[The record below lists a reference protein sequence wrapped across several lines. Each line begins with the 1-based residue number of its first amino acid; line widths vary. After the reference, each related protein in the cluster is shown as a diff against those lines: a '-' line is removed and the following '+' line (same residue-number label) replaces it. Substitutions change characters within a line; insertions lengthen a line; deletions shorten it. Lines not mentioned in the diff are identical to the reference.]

1 MKKFLLLLVALFA
14 TTAMVKA
21 EDAIA
26 YPENPYGWQNKGD
39 MFTAFMQ
46 DSEAAEGYQTLDYYL
61 QVLADKGDPLKGEN
75 ICKYLTNP
83 EKAFA
88 NAEKWGW
95 LKAYIMEVQ
104 NAQVT
109 DQIKELTDAGSGAY
123 WRYAIGAF
131 FVSWQLP
138 SWPYSADFSEA
149 GKEENYLPKFVAS
162 YETPFSLVGKFNEWA
177 IETAP
182 DMTWQ
187 LDGSYKI
194 KLGDFFGDFKIVQ
207 GHSWDGIQYC
217 SNGAQVNLGEE
228 YELVLAKD
236 GGNLSLS
243 GSGYCED
250 CVITVRKDGESVVM
264 TVTGTPVDEPYIIV
278 GDYNGWKLETAAQFR
293 VQQDGT
299 FKSDALEE
307 LKGSF
312 KVVKGRLN
320 WNSQFGSNGSTFDM
334 GNAYTL
340 VAGSANDNLPNIS
353 LSNTNVLYKDVV
365 FVLDMSG
372 EAPTLTGTAGSTVE
386 LVATYQL
393 MGESTSWSFA
403 DAPTFTKVSEGVYE
417 LQRDKFYGIFKIT
430 KNGVWDGSICTNG
443 NAVVVGETYLPN
455 NNNGSDMWID
465 GIDADNPLTNVKFTL
480 NVTKADAPTL
490 LVTGTT
496 GAEKVAKDAVKV
508 AVNGGVISVAGAENV
523 AIYNAAGALVSTSA
537 QANVPAGLY
546 IVKAGKNVQKVI
558 VK

>member
-14 TTAMVKA
+14 TTALVKA
-21 EDAIA
+21 ESIA
-26 YPENPYGWQNKGD
+26 YPENPYGWQSKEDMFQAFMTDAGKSTNGLTIADFQAMAGTDDSADGLHNKGVCR
-39 MFTAFMQ
+39 
-46 DSEAAEGYQTLDYYL
+46 YLDN
-61 QVLADKGDPLKGEN
+61 ASA
-75 ICKYLTNP
+75 
-83 EKAFA
+83 AFA
-88 NAEKWGW
+88 MTEKWGW
-95 LKAYIMEVQ
+95 LKDYINEVRA
-104 NAQVT
+104 AQGMGA
-109 DQIKELTDAGSGAY
+109 IPGDAGAASKYEA
-123 WRYAIGAF
+123 AAF
-131 FVSWQLP
+131 FISGQSTSYP
-138 SWPYSADFSEA
+138 AGADYSEA

-162 YETPFSLVGKFNEWA
+162 YETPFTLVGELNGWA

-194 KLGDFFGDFKIVQ
+194 ELGYFHGEFKIVQ
-207 GHSWDGIQYC
+207 GHAWGEAIEYC
-217 SNGAQVNLGEE
+217 SNGAQVNVGEE
-228 YELVLAKD
+228 YVLAN
-236 GGNLSLS
+236 GGDNLSLS

-299 FKSDALEE
+299 LKTDAIEEFKGA
-307 LKGSF
+307 F
-312 KVVKGRLN
+312 KIVKGRWN
-320 WNSQFGSNGSTFDM
+320 WNTQFGTNGSAFAMGEPYALVQNANNVTFASTDEVY
-334 GNAYTL
+334 ND
-340 VAGSANDNLPNIS
+340 VA
-353 LSNTNVLYKDVV
+353 

-372 EAPTLTGTAGSTVE
+372 DAPILTGTAGSTVE
-386 LVATYQL
+386 VEATYQL
-393 MGESTSWSFA
+393 MGDCTSWEFA
-403 DAPTFTKVSEGVYE
+403 DAPTFTKVGEGIYE
-417 LQRDKFYGIFKIT
+417 YQADSFYGRFKIA
-430 KNGVWDGSICTNG
+430 KNGVWLGSLGTNG
-443 NAVVVGETYLPN
+443 NAVVVGETYYPSN
-455 NNNGSDMWID
+455 NDGPDMLID
-465 GIDADNPLTNVKFTL
+465 GISEAEPLLNVKFTL

>member
-14 TTAMVKA
+14 TTALVKA
-21 EDAIA
+21 ESIA
-26 YPENPYGWQNKGD
+26 YPENPYGWQSKEDMFQAFMTDAGKSTNGLTIADFQAMAGTDDSADGLHNKGVCR
-39 MFTAFMQ
+39 
-46 DSEAAEGYQTLDYYL
+46 YLDN
-61 QVLADKGDPLKGEN
+61 ASA
-75 ICKYLTNP
+75 
-83 EKAFA
+83 AFA
-88 NAEKWGW
+88 MTEKWGW
-95 LKAYIMEVQ
+95 LKDYINEVRA
-104 NAQVT
+104 AQGMGA
-109 DQIKELTDAGSGAY
+109 IPGDAGAASKYEA
-123 WRYAIGAF
+123 AAF
-131 FVSWQLP
+131 FISGQSTSYP
-138 SWPYSADFSEA
+138 AGADYSEA

-162 YETPFSLVGKFNEWA
+162 YETPFTFVGTLNGWA

-194 KLGDFFGDFKIVQ
+194 ELGDFFGDFKIVQ
-207 GHSWDGIQYC
+207 GHAWDGAIEYC

-228 YELVLAKD
+228 YVLAN
-236 GGNLSLS
+236 GGDNLSLS

-278 GDYNGWKLETAAQFR
+278 GDYNGWKLETAVPFR
-293 VQQDGT
+293 VQQDGSLKT
-299 FKSDALEE
+299 DPIEEFKGE
-307 LKGSF
+307 F
-312 KVVKGRLN
+312 KVVKGRWN
-320 WNSQFGSNGSTFDM
+320 WNTQFSANGSTFAM
-334 GNAYTL
+334 GEPYTL
-340 VAGSANDNLPNIS
+340 AAGDNGNVKFASTDEVYNDV
-353 LSNTNVLYKDVV
+353 T

-372 EAPTLTGTAGSTVE
+372 EAPVLTGTAGSTVE
-386 LVATYQL
+386 VEATYQL
-393 MGESTSWSFA
+393 MGDFTNWDFK
-403 DAPTFTKVSEGVYE
+403 DAPTFTKVGEGVYE
-417 LQRDKFYGIFKIT
+417 LQRDSFYGRFKIA
-430 KNGVWDGSICTNG
+430 KNGAWAGSLCSNG
-443 NAVVVGETYLPN
+443 NAVVVGETYFPKNDNNPN
-455 NNNGSDMWID
+455 DMWID

>member
-14 TTAMVKA
+14 TTALVKA
-21 EDAIA
+21 ESIA
-26 YPENPYGWQNKGD
+26 YPENPYGWQNKED
-39 MFTAFMQ
+39 MFQAFMTDAGKSTGGLTIADFQ
-46 DSEAAEGYQTLDYYL
+46 AMAGTAES
-61 QVLADKGDPLKGEN
+61 ADGLHNNGL
-75 ICKYLTNP
+75 CKYLDNASA
-83 EKAFA
+83 AFA
-88 NAEKWGW
+88 MTEKWGW
-95 LKAYIMEVQ
+95 LKDYINEVRA
-104 NAQVT
+104 AQ
-109 DQIKELTDAGSGAY
+109 GFGAIPGDDGAASKY
-123 WRYAIGAF
+123 QAGAF
-131 FVSWQLP
+131 FISGQ
-138 SWPYSADFSEA
+138 STAWPKGADFSEA

-182 DMTWQ
+182 DMPWQ

-207 GHSWDGIQYC
+207 GHAWNGAIEYC

-228 YELVLAKD
+228 YFLANV

>member
-14 TTAMVKA
+14 TTALVKA
-21 EDAIA
+21 ESIA
-26 YPENPYGWQNKGD
+26 YPENPYGWQSKEDMFQAFMTDAGKSTNGLTIADFQAMAGTDDSADGLHNKGVCR
-39 MFTAFMQ
+39 
-46 DSEAAEGYQTLDYYL
+46 YLDN
-61 QVLADKGDPLKGEN
+61 ASA
-75 ICKYLTNP
+75 
-83 EKAFA
+83 AFA
-88 NAEKWGW
+88 MTEKWGW
-95 LKAYIMEVQ
+95 LKDYINEVRA
-104 NAQVT
+104 AQGMGAIPGG
-109 DQIKELTDAGSGAY
+109 DDAPSKYEA
-123 WRYAIGAF
+123 AAF
-131 FVSWQLP
+131 FISGQSTSYP
-138 SWPYSADFSEA
+138 AGADYSEA

-162 YETPFSLVGKFNEWA
+162 YETPFTLVGELNGWA

-194 KLGDFFGDFKIVQ
+194 ELGYFHGEFKIVQ
-207 GHSWDGIQYC
+207 GHAWGEAIEYC

-228 YELVLAKD
+228 YELVQANG

-250 CVITVRKDGESVVM
+250 CVITVRKDGENVVM
-264 TVTGTPVDEPYIIV
+264 TVTGTQDDPYIIV
-278 GDYNGWKLETAAQFR
+278 GDYNGWKLETAASFR
-293 VQQDGT
+293 EQQDGT
-299 FKSDALEE
+299 LKTDAIEEFKGA
-307 LKGSF
+307 F
-312 KVVKGRLN
+312 KIVKGRQN
-320 WNSQFGSNGSTFDM
+320 WNTQFGTNGSTFAM
-334 GNAYTL
+334 GEPYALVQNANNVTFASTDEVYND
-340 VAGSANDNLPNIS
+340 VA
-353 LSNTNVLYKDVV
+353 

-372 EAPTLTGTAGSTVE
+372 DAPILTGTAGSTVE
-386 LVATYQL
+386 VEATYQL
-393 MGESTSWSFA
+393 MGDCTSWEFA
-403 DAPTFTKVSEGVYE
+403 DAPTFTKVGEGIYE
-417 LQRDKFYGIFKIT
+417 YQADSFYGRFKIA
-430 KNGVWDGSICTNG
+430 KNGVWLGSLGTNG
-443 NAVVVGETYLPN
+443 NAVVVGETYYPSN
-455 NNNGSDMWID
+455 NDGPDMLID
-465 GIDADNPLTNVKFTL
+465 GISEAEPLLNVKFTL

>member
-14 TTAMVKA
+14 TTALVKA
-21 EDAIA
+21 ESIA
-26 YPENPYGWQNKGD
+26 YPENPYGWQNKED
-39 MFTAFMQ
+39 MFQAFMTDAGKSTGGLTIADFQ
-46 DSEAAEGYQTLDYYL
+46 AMAGTAES
-61 QVLADKGDPLKGEN
+61 ADGLHNNGL
-75 ICKYLTNP
+75 CKYLDNASA
-83 EKAFA
+83 AFA
-88 NAEKWGW
+88 MTEKWGW
-95 LKAYIMEVQ
+95 LKDYINEVRA
-104 NAQVT
+104 AQGFAAIPG
-109 DQIKELTDAGSGAY
+109 DGGAASKY
-123 WRYAIGAF
+123 EAGAF
-131 FVSWQLP
+131 FISGQ
-138 SWPYSADFSEA
+138 STAWPKGADFSEA

-162 YETPFSLVGKFNEWA
+162 YETPFTLVGTFNEWA
-177 IETAP
+177 IGTAP

-194 KLGDFFGDFKIVQ
+194 ELRDFFGDFKIVQ

-278 GDYNGWKLETAAQFR
+278 GDYNGWKLETAVPFR

-299 FKSDALEE
+299 LKTDAIEEFKGE
-307 LKGSF
+307 F
-312 KVVKGRLN
+312 KIVKGRWN

-372 EAPTLTGTAGSTVE
+372 EAPVLTGTAGSTVE
-386 LVATYQL
+386 VEATYQL
-393 MGESTSWSFA
+393 MGESTNWDFKY
-403 DAPTFTKVSEGVYE
+403 APTFTKVGEGIYE
-417 LQRDKFYGIFKIT
+417 YQTDSFYGRFKIA
-430 KNGVWDGSICTNG
+430 KNGAWAGSLCSNG
-443 NAVVVGETYLPN
+443 NAVVVGETYFPKNDNNPN
-455 NNNGSDMWID
+455 DMWID

>member
-14 TTAMVKA
+14 TTALVKA
-21 EDAIA
+21 ESIA
-26 YPENPYGWQNKGD
+26 YPENPYGWQNKED
-39 MFTAFMQ
+39 MFQAFMT
-46 DSEAAEGYQTLDYYL
+46 DAGKSTGGLTI
-61 QVLADKGDPLKGEN
+61 ADFQAMVGPGEREDGLHDN
-75 ICKYLTNP
+75 GLCKYLTDASA
-83 EKAFA
+83 AFA
-88 NAEKWGW
+88 MTEKWGW
-95 LKAYIMEVQ
+95 LKDYINEVRA
-104 NAQVT
+104 AQGFAAIPG
-109 DQIKELTDAGSGAY
+109 DDGAASKY
-123 WRYAIGAF
+123 EAGAF
-131 FVSWQLP
+131 FISGQ
-138 SWPYSADFSEA
+138 STAWPKGADFSEA

-177 IETAP
+177 IGTAP

-194 KLGDFFGDFKIVQ
+194 ELRDFFGDFKIVQ
-207 GHSWDGIQYC
+207 GHAWDGAIEYC

-228 YELVLAKD
+228 YVLAN
-236 GGNLSLS
+236 GGDNLSLS

-278 GDYNGWKLETAAQFR
+278 GDYNGWKLETAVPFR

-508 AVNGGVISVAGAENV
+508 AVNGGVISVVGAENV

>member
-26 YPENPYGWQNKGD
+26 YPENPYGWQSKED
-39 MFTAFMQ
+39 MFQAFMT
-46 DSEAAEGYQTLDYYL
+46 DAGKSTGGLTI
-61 QVLADKGDPLKGEN
+61 ADFQAMVGPGEREDGLHDN
-75 ICKYLTNP
+75 GLCKYLTDASA
-83 EKAFA
+83 AFA
-88 NAEKWGW
+88 MTEKWGW
-95 LKAYIMEVQ
+95 LKDYINEVRA
-104 NAQVT
+104 AQGFGAIAGG
-109 DQIKELTDAGSGAY
+109 DDAVSKYEA
-123 WRYAIGAF
+123 GAF
-131 FVSWQLP
+131 FISGQ
-138 SWPYSADFSEA
+138 STAWPAGADFSEA

-162 YETPFSLVGKFNEWA
+162 YETPFTLVGKINGWA

-194 KLGDFFGDFKIVQ
+194 EIGDFFGDFKIVQ
-207 GHSWDGIQYC
+207 GHAWGEAIEYC
-217 SNGAQVNLGEE
+217 SNGAQVNVGEE
-228 YELVLAKD
+228 YVLANV

-243 GSGYCED
+243 GSGYCEN
-250 CVITVRKDGESVVM
+250 CVITVRKDGETVVL
-264 TVTGTPVDEPYIIV
+264 TVTGTAIEEPYIIV
-278 GDYNGWKLETAAQFR
+278 GDYNGWSLETAAQFR
-293 VQQDGT
+293 AQEDGT
-299 FKSDALEE
+299 FKTDAIEE
-307 LKGSF
+307 FKGSF
-312 KVVKGRLN
+312 KVVKGRWN
-320 WNSQFGSNGSTFDM
+320 WDTQFGSNGSTFDM

-340 VAGSANDNLPNIS
+340 GGSDNIS

-372 EAPTLTGTAGSTVE
+372 DAPTLTGTAGSTVE
-386 LVATYQL
+386 LEATYQL
-393 MGESTSWSFA
+393 MGDGTSWSFD

-417 LQRDKFYGIFKIT
+417 LQRDSFYGSFKIT
-430 KNGVWDGSICTNG
+430 KNGVWDGSLCSNG
-443 NAVVVGETYLPN
+443 AAVVVGETYFPN
-455 NNNGSDMWID
+455 NNNSPNNMWID
-465 GIDADNPLTNVKFTL
+465 GIDEENPLTNVKFVL
-480 NVTKADAPTL
+480 NVTDADAPTL

-496 GAEKVAKDAVKV
+496 GTEKVAKDAVKV

>member
-14 TTAMVKA
+14 TTALVKA
-21 EDAIA
+21 ESIA
-26 YPENPYGWQNKGD
+26 YPENPYGWQNKED
-39 MFTAFMQ
+39 MFQAFMTDAGKSTGGLTIADFQ
-46 DSEAAEGYQTLDYYL
+46 AMAGTDDSADGLHNKGVCRYLDN
-61 QVLADKGDPLKGEN
+61 ASA
-75 ICKYLTNP
+75 
-83 EKAFA
+83 AFA
-88 NAEKWGW
+88 MTEKWGW
-95 LKAYIMEVQ
+95 LKDYINEVRA
-104 NAQVT
+104 AQGMGA
-109 DQIKELTDAGSGAY
+109 IPGDAGAASKYEA
-123 WRYAIGAF
+123 AAF
-131 FVSWQLP
+131 FISGQSTSYP
-138 SWPYSADFSEA
+138 AGADYSEA

-177 IETAP
+177 IGTAP

-194 KLGDFFGDFKIVQ
+194 ELGDFFGDFKIVQ
-207 GHSWDGIQYC
+207 GHAWGEAIEYC
-217 SNGAQVNLGEE
+217 SNGAQVNVGEE
-228 YELVLAKD
+228 YVLAN
-236 GGNLSLS
+236 GGDNLSLS

-299 FKSDALEE
+299 LKTDAIEEFKGA
-307 LKGSF
+307 F
-312 KVVKGRLN
+312 KIVKGRWN
-320 WNSQFGSNGSTFDM
+320 WNTQFGTNGSAFAMGEPYALVQNANNVTFASTDEVY
-334 GNAYTL
+334 ND
-340 VAGSANDNLPNIS
+340 VA
-353 LSNTNVLYKDVV
+353 

-372 EAPTLTGTAGSTVE
+372 DAPILTGTAGSTVE
-386 LVATYQL
+386 VEATYQL
-393 MGESTSWSFA
+393 MGDCTSWEFA
-403 DAPTFTKVSEGVYE
+403 DAPTFTKVGEGIYE
-417 LQRDKFYGIFKIT
+417 YQADSFYGRFKIA
-430 KNGVWDGSICTNG
+430 KNGVWLGSLGTNG
-443 NAVVVGETYLPN
+443 NAVVVGETYYPSN
-455 NNNGSDMWID
+455 NDGPDMLID
-465 GIDADNPLTNVKFTL
+465 GISEAEPLLNVKFTL

>member
-14 TTAMVKA
+14 TTALVKA
-21 EDAIA
+21 ESIA
-26 YPENPYGWQNKGD
+26 YPENPYGWQNKED
-39 MFTAFMQ
+39 MFQAFMTDAGKSTGGLTIADFQ
-46 DSEAAEGYQTLDYYL
+46 AMAGTAES
-61 QVLADKGDPLKGEN
+61 ADGLHNNGL
-75 ICKYLTNP
+75 CKYLTDASA
-83 EKAFA
+83 AFA
-88 NAEKWGW
+88 MTEKWGW
-95 LKAYIMEVQ
+95 LKDYINEVRA
-104 NAQVT
+104 AQGFGAITGVK
-109 DQIKELTDAGSGAY
+109 DDAPSKYEA
-123 WRYAIGAF
+123 GAF
-131 FVSWQLP
+131 FISGQ
-138 SWPYSADFSEA
+138 STAWPKGADFSEA

-177 IETAP
+177 IGTAP

-194 KLGDFFGDFKIVQ
+194 ELRDFFGDFKIVQ

-278 GDYNGWKLETAAQFR
+278 GDYNGWKLETAAPFR
-293 VQQDGT
+293 VQQDGSLKT
-299 FKSDALEE
+299 DPIEEFKGE
-307 LKGSF
+307 F
-312 KVVKGRLN
+312 KIVKGRWN
-320 WNSQFGSNGSTFDM
+320 WNTEFGTNGSTFAM
-334 GNAYTL
+334 GEPYALVQNANNVKFASTDEVY
-340 VAGSANDNLPNIS
+340 NDV
-353 LSNTNVLYKDVV
+353 T

-372 EAPTLTGTAGSTVE
+372 DAPILTGTAGSTVE
-386 LVATYQL
+386 VEATYQL
-393 MGESTSWSFA
+393 MGDFTNWDFK
-403 DAPTFTKVSEGVYE
+403 DAPTFTKVGEGVYE
-417 LQRDKFYGIFKIT
+417 LQRDSFYGRFKIT
-430 KNGVWDGSICTNG
+430 KNGAWAGSLSSNG
-443 NAVVVGETYLPN
+443 NAVVVGETYYPN
-455 NNNGSDMWID
+455 NDNSPNDMWID

-508 AVNGGVISVAGAENV
+508 AVNGGVISVVGAENV

>member
-1 MKKFLLLLVALFA
+1 MRAA
-14 TTAMVKA
+14 QGMA
-21 EDAIA
+21 AI
-26 YPENPYGWQNKGD
+26 PGD
-39 MFTAFMQ
+39 GGAA
-46 DSEAAEGYQTLDYYL
+46 SKYEAA
-61 QVLADKGDPLKGEN
+61 
-75 ICKYLTNP
+75 
-83 EKAFA
+83 
-88 NAEKWGW
+88 
-95 LKAYIMEVQ
+95 
-104 NAQVT
+104 
-109 DQIKELTDAGSGAY
+109 
-123 WRYAIGAF
+123 AF
-131 FVSWQLP
+131 FISGQ
-138 SWPYSADFSEA
+138 SKKWPAGADYSEA

-162 YETPFSLVGKFNEWA
+162 YETPFTFVGTLNAWA
-177 IETAP
+177 IESAP

-194 KLGDFFGDFKIVQ
+194 ELGDFFGDFKIVQ
-207 GHSWDGIQYC
+207 GHAWDGAIEYC

-228 YELVLAKD
+228 YVLAN
-236 GGNLSLS
+236 GGDNLSLS

-278 GDYNGWKLETAAQFR
+278 GDYNGWKLETAVPFR
-293 VQQDGT
+293 VQQDGSLKT
-299 FKSDALEE
+299 DPIEEFKGE
-307 LKGSF
+307 F
-312 KVVKGRLN
+312 KVVKGRWN
-320 WNSQFGSNGSTFDM
+320 WNTQFSANGSTFAM
-334 GNAYTL
+334 GEPYTL
-340 VAGSANDNLPNIS
+340 AAGDNGNVKFASTDEVYNDV
-353 LSNTNVLYKDVV
+353 T

-372 EAPTLTGTAGSTVE
+372 EAPVLTGTAGSTVE
-386 LVATYQL
+386 VEATYQL
-393 MGESTSWSFA
+393 MGDFTNWDFK
-403 DAPTFTKVSEGVYE
+403 DAPTFTKVGEGVYE
-417 LQRDKFYGIFKIT
+417 LQRDSFYGRFKIA
-430 KNGVWDGSICTNG
+430 KNGAWAGSLCSNG
-443 NAVVVGETYLPN
+443 NAVVVGETYFPKNDNNPN
-455 NNNGSDMWID
+455 DMWID

>member
-26 YPENPYGWQNKGD
+26 YPENPYGWQSKEDMFQAFMTDAGKSTGGLTIADFQAMAGTDDSADGLHNKG
-39 MFTAFMQ
+39 
-46 DSEAAEGYQTLDYYL
+46 L
-61 QVLADKGDPLKGEN
+61 
-75 ICKYLTNP
+75 CKYLDNASA
-83 EKAFA
+83 AFA
-88 NAEKWGW
+88 MTEKWGW
-95 LKAYIMEVQ
+95 LKDYINEVRA
-104 NAQVT
+104 AQGFAAIPG
-109 DQIKELTDAGSGAY
+109 DGGAASKY
-123 WRYAIGAF
+123 EAGAF
-131 FVSWQLP
+131 FISGQST
-138 SWPYSADFSEA
+138 SWPAGADYSEA

-162 YETPFSLVGKFNEWA
+162 YETPFTFVGTLNAWA
-177 IETAP
+177 LETAP

-194 KLGDFFGDFKIVQ
+194 EVGDLYGDFKIVQ
-207 GHSWDGIQYC
+207 GHVWSEAIEYC
-217 SNGAQVNLGEE
+217 SNGAQVNVGEE
-228 YELVLAKD
+228 YVLAKG

-243 GSGYCED
+243 GSGYCEN
-250 CVITVRKDGESVVM
+250 CVITVRKDGENVVL
-264 TVTGTPVDEPYIIV
+264 TVTGTAVDEPYIIV

-293 VQQDGT
+293 VQQDGSLKT
-299 FKSDALEE
+299 DAIEEFKGE
-307 LKGSF
+307 F
-312 KVVKGRLN
+312 KIVKGRWN
-320 WNSQFGSNGSTFDM
+320 WNTEFGTNGSTFAM
-334 GNAYTL
+334 GEPYALVQNANNVKFASTDEVY
-340 VAGSANDNLPNIS
+340 NDV
-353 LSNTNVLYKDVV
+353 T

-372 EAPTLTGTAGSTVE
+372 DAPILTGTAGSTVE
-386 LVATYQL
+386 VEATYQL
-393 MGESTSWSFA
+393 MGDFTNWDFK

-417 LQRDKFYGIFKIT
+417 LQRDSFYGRFKIA
-430 KNGVWDGSICTNG
+430 KNGAWAGSLCSNG
-443 NAVVVGETYLPN
+443 NAVVVGETYFPKNDNNPN
-455 NNNGSDMWID
+455 DMWID

>member
-1 MKKFLLLLVALFA
+1 
-14 TTAMVKA
+14 
-21 EDAIA
+21 
-26 YPENPYGWQNKGD
+26 
-39 MFTAFMQ
+39 
-46 DSEAAEGYQTLDYYL
+46 
-61 QVLADKGDPLKGEN
+61 
-75 ICKYLTNP
+75 
-83 EKAFA
+83 
-88 NAEKWGW
+88 
-95 LKAYIMEVQ
+95 
-104 NAQVT
+104 
-109 DQIKELTDAGSGAY
+109 
-123 WRYAIGAF
+123 
-131 FVSWQLP
+131 
-138 SWPYSADFSEA
+138 
-149 GKEENYLPKFVAS
+149 
-162 YETPFSLVGKFNEWA
+162 
-177 IETAP
+177 
-182 DMTWQ
+182 
-187 LDGSYKI
+187 
-194 KLGDFFGDFKIVQ
+194 
-207 GHSWDGIQYC
+207 
-217 SNGAQVNLGEE
+217 
-228 YELVLAKD
+228 
-236 GGNLSLS
+236 
-243 GSGYCED
+243 
-250 CVITVRKDGESVVM
+250 
-264 TVTGTPVDEPYIIV
+264 
-278 GDYNGWKLETAAQFR
+278 
-293 VQQDGT
+293 
-299 FKSDALEE
+299 
-307 LKGSF
+307 
-312 KVVKGRLN
+312 
-320 WNSQFGSNGSTFDM
+320 M

>member
-14 TTAMVKA
+14 TTALVKA
-21 EDAIA
+21 ESIA
-26 YPENPYGWQNKGD
+26 YPENPYGWQSKEDMFQAFMTDAGKSTNGLTIADFQAMAGTDDSADGLHNKGVCR
-39 MFTAFMQ
+39 
-46 DSEAAEGYQTLDYYL
+46 YLDN
-61 QVLADKGDPLKGEN
+61 ASA
-75 ICKYLTNP
+75 
-83 EKAFA
+83 AFA
-88 NAEKWGW
+88 MTEKWGW
-95 LKAYIMEVQ
+95 LKDYINEVRA
-104 NAQVT
+104 AQGMGA
-109 DQIKELTDAGSGAY
+109 IPGDAGAASKYEA
-123 WRYAIGAF
+123 AAF
-131 FVSWQLP
+131 FISGQSTSYP
-138 SWPYSADFSEA
+138 AGADYSEA

-177 IETAP
+177 IGTAP

-194 KLGDFFGDFKIVQ
+194 ELGDFFGDFKIVQ
-207 GHSWDGIQYC
+207 GHAWGEAIEYC
-217 SNGAQVNLGEE
+217 SNGAQVNVGEE
-228 YELVLAKD
+228 YVLAN
-236 GGNLSLS
+236 GGDDLSLS

-299 FKSDALEE
+299 LKTDAIEEFKGA
-307 LKGSF
+307 F
-312 KVVKGRLN
+312 KIVKGRWN
-320 WNSQFGSNGSTFDM
+320 WNTQFGTNGSAFAMGEPYALVQNANNVTFASTDEVY
-334 GNAYTL
+334 ND
-340 VAGSANDNLPNIS
+340 VA
-353 LSNTNVLYKDVV
+353 

-372 EAPTLTGTAGSTVE
+372 DAPILTGTAGSTVE
-386 LVATYQL
+386 VEATYQL
-393 MGESTSWSFA
+393 MGDCTSWEFA
-403 DAPTFTKVSEGVYE
+403 DAPTFTKVGEGIYE
-417 LQRDKFYGIFKIT
+417 YQADSFYGRFKIA
-430 KNGVWDGSICTNG
+430 KNGVWLGSLGTNG
-443 NAVVVGETYLPN
+443 NAVVVGETYYPSN
-455 NNNGSDMWID
+455 NDGPDMLID
-465 GIDADNPLTNVKFTL
+465 GISEAEPLLNVKFTL
-480 NVTKADAPTL
+480 NVTEADAPTL

>member
-1 MKKFLLLLVALFA
+1 
-14 TTAMVKA
+14 MVKA

-26 YPENPYGWQNKGD
+26 YPENPYGWQSKED
-39 MFTAFMQ
+39 MFQAFMTDAGKSTGGLTIADFQ
-46 DSEAAEGYQTLDYYL
+46 AMAGTADS
-61 QVLADKGDPLKGEN
+61 ADGLHNNGL
-75 ICKYLTNP
+75 CKYLDNASA
-83 EKAFA
+83 AFA
-88 NAEKWGW
+88 MTEKWGW
-95 LKAYIMEVQ
+95 LKDYINEVRA
-104 NAQVT
+104 AQ
-109 DQIKELTDAGSGAY
+109 GFGAIPGDGGAASKY
-123 WRYAIGAF
+123 EAGAF
-131 FVSWQLP
+131 FISGQ
-138 SWPYSADFSEA
+138 STAWPKGADFSEA

-194 KLGDFFGDFKIVQ
+194 ELRDFFGDFKIVQ
-207 GHSWDGIQYC
+207 GHAWDGAIEYC

-228 YELVLAKD
+228 YFLANV

-312 KVVKGRLN
+312 KVVKGRWN

-372 EAPTLTGTAGSTVE
+372 DAPVLTGTAGSTVE
-386 LVATYQL
+386 VEATYQL
-393 MGESTSWSFA
+393 MGDFTNWDFK
-403 DAPTFTKVSEGVYE
+403 DAPTFTKVGEGVYE
-417 LQRDKFYGIFKIT
+417 LQRNSFYGRFKIT
-430 KNGVWDGSICTNG
+430 KNGAWAGSLCSNG
-443 NAVVVGETYLPN
+443 NAVVVGETYFPKNDNNPN
-455 NNNGSDMWID
+455 DMWID

>member
-14 TTAMVKA
+14 TTALVKA
-21 EDAIA
+21 ESIA
-26 YPENPYGWQNKGD
+26 YPENPYGWQNKED
-39 MFTAFMQ
+39 MFQAFMTDAGKSTGGLTIADFQ
-46 DSEAAEGYQTLDYYL
+46 AMAGTDDSADGLHNKGVCRYLDN
-61 QVLADKGDPLKGEN
+61 ASA
-75 ICKYLTNP
+75 
-83 EKAFA
+83 AFA
-88 NAEKWGW
+88 MTEKWGW
-95 LKAYIMEVQ
+95 LKDYINEVRA
-104 NAQVT
+104 AQGMGA
-109 DQIKELTDAGSGAY
+109 IPGDAGAASKYEA
-123 WRYAIGAF
+123 AAF
-131 FVSWQLP
+131 FISGQSTSYP
-138 SWPYSADFSEA
+138 AGADYSEA

-177 IETAP
+177 IGTAP

-194 KLGDFFGDFKIVQ
+194 ELGDFFGDFKIVQ
-207 GHSWDGIQYC
+207 GHAWGEAIEYC
-217 SNGAQVNLGEE
+217 SNGAQVNVGEE
-228 YELVLAKD
+228 YVLAN
-236 GGNLSLS
+236 GGDNLSLS

-293 VQQDGT
+293 VQQDGSLKT
-299 FKSDALEE
+299 DPIEEFKGA
-307 LKGSF
+307 F
-312 KVVKGRLN
+312 KIVKGRWN
-320 WNSQFGSNGSTFDM
+320 WNTQFGTNGSAFAMGEPYALVQNANNVTFASTDEVY
-334 GNAYTL
+334 ND
-340 VAGSANDNLPNIS
+340 VA
-353 LSNTNVLYKDVV
+353 

-372 EAPTLTGTAGSTVE
+372 DAPILTGTAGSTVE
-386 LVATYQL
+386 VEATYQL
-393 MGESTSWSFA
+393 MGDCTSWEFA
-403 DAPTFTKVSEGVYE
+403 DAPTFTKVGEGIYE
-417 LQRDKFYGIFKIT
+417 YQADSFYGRFKIA
-430 KNGVWDGSICTNG
+430 KNGVWLGSLGTNG
-443 NAVVVGETYLPN
+443 NAVVVGETYYPSN
-455 NNNGSDMWID
+455 NDGPDMLID
-465 GIDADNPLTNVKFTL
+465 GISEAEPLLNVKFTL

>member
-14 TTAMVKA
+14 TTALVKA
-21 EDAIA
+21 ESIA
-26 YPENPYGWQNKGD
+26 YPENPYGWQNKED
-39 MFTAFMQ
+39 MFQAFMTDAGKSTGGLTIADFQ
-46 DSEAAEGYQTLDYYL
+46 AMAGTAES
-61 QVLADKGDPLKGEN
+61 ADGLHNNGL
-75 ICKYLTNP
+75 CKYLDNASA
-83 EKAFA
+83 AFA
-88 NAEKWGW
+88 MTEKWGW
-95 LKAYIMEVQ
+95 LKDYINEVRA
-104 NAQVT
+104 AQGFAAIPG
-109 DQIKELTDAGSGAY
+109 DGGAASKY
-123 WRYAIGAF
+123 EAGAF
-131 FVSWQLP
+131 FISGQ
-138 SWPYSADFSEA
+138 STAWPKGADFSEA

-162 YETPFSLVGKFNEWA
+162 YETPFTLVGTFNEWA
-177 IETAP
+177 IGTAP

-207 GHSWDGIQYC
+207 GHAWDGAIEYC

-228 YELVLAKD
+228 YVLAN
-236 GGNLSLS
+236 GGDNLSLS

-250 CVITVRKDGESVVM
+250 CVIIVRKDGESVVM
-264 TVTGTPVDEPYIIV
+264 TVTGTPVDEPYVIV
-278 GDYNGWKLETAAQFR
+278 GDYNGWKLETAVPFR

-299 FKSDALEE
+299 LKTDAIEEFKGE
-307 LKGSF
+307 F
-312 KVVKGRLN
+312 KIVKGRWN

-417 LQRDKFYGIFKIT
+417 LQRDKFYGIFKIA
-430 KNGVWDGSICTNG
+430 KNGVWDGSLGTNG
-443 NAVVVGETYLPN
+443 NAVVVGETYYPSN
-455 NNNGSDMWID
+455 NDGKDMWID

>member
-14 TTAMVKA
+14 TTALVKA
-21 EDAIA
+21 ESIA
-26 YPENPYGWQNKGD
+26 YPENPYGWQSKEDMFQAFMTDAGKSTNGLTIADFQAMAGTDDSADGLHNKGVCR
-39 MFTAFMQ
+39 
-46 DSEAAEGYQTLDYYL
+46 YLDN
-61 QVLADKGDPLKGEN
+61 ASA
-75 ICKYLTNP
+75 
-83 EKAFA
+83 AFA
-88 NAEKWGW
+88 MTEKWGW
-95 LKAYIMEVQ
+95 LKDYINEVRA
-104 NAQVT
+104 AQGMGA
-109 DQIKELTDAGSGAY
+109 IPGDAGAASKYEA
-123 WRYAIGAF
+123 AAF
-131 FVSWQLP
+131 FISGQSTSYP
-138 SWPYSADFSEA
+138 AGADYSEA

-162 YETPFSLVGKFNEWA
+162 YETPFTFVGTLNGWA

-194 KLGDFFGDFKIVQ
+194 EVGDFYGEFKIVQ
-207 GHSWDGIQYC
+207 GHTWGEAIEYC
-217 SNGAQVNLGEE
+217 SNGAQVNVGEE
-228 YELVLAKD
+228 YVLANV

-299 FKSDALEE
+299 LKTDAIEEFKGA
-307 LKGSF
+307 F
-312 KVVKGRLN
+312 KIVKGRWN
-320 WNSQFGSNGSTFDM
+320 WNTQFGTNGSAFAMGEPYALVQNANNVTFASTDEVY
-334 GNAYTL
+334 ND
-340 VAGSANDNLPNIS
+340 VA
-353 LSNTNVLYKDVV
+353 

-372 EAPTLTGTAGSTVE
+372 DAPILTGTAGSTVE
-386 LVATYQL
+386 VEATYQL
-393 MGESTSWSFA
+393 MGDCTSWEFA
-403 DAPTFTKVSEGVYE
+403 DAPTFTKVGEGIYE
-417 LQRDKFYGIFKIT
+417 YQADSFYGRFKIA
-430 KNGVWDGSICTNG
+430 KNGVWLGSLGTNG
-443 NAVVVGETYLPN
+443 NAVVVGETYYPSN
-455 NNNGSDMWID
+455 NDGPDMLID
-465 GIDADNPLTNVKFTL
+465 GISEAEPLLNVKFTL

>member
-14 TTAMVKA
+14 TTALVKA
-21 EDAIA
+21 ESIA
-26 YPENPYGWQNKGD
+26 YPENPYGWQSKEDMFQAFMTDAGKSTNGLTIADFQAMAGTDDSADGLHNKGVCR
-39 MFTAFMQ
+39 
-46 DSEAAEGYQTLDYYL
+46 YLDN
-61 QVLADKGDPLKGEN
+61 ASA
-75 ICKYLTNP
+75 
-83 EKAFA
+83 AFA
-88 NAEKWGW
+88 MTEKWGW
-95 LKAYIMEVQ
+95 LKDYINEVRA
-104 NAQVT
+104 AQGMGA
-109 DQIKELTDAGSGAY
+109 IPGDAGAASKYEA
-123 WRYAIGAF
+123 AAF
-131 FVSWQLP
+131 FISGQSTSYP
-138 SWPYSADFSEA
+138 AGADYSEA

-162 YETPFSLVGKFNEWA
+162 YESRFTFVGTLNGWA

-194 KLGDFFGDFKIVQ
+194 EVGDFYGEFKIVQ
-207 GHSWDGIQYC
+207 GHTWGEAIEYC
-217 SNGAQVNLGEE
+217 SNGAQVNVGEE
-228 YELVLAKD
+228 YVLANV

-299 FKSDALEE
+299 LKTDAIEEFKGA
-307 LKGSF
+307 F
-312 KVVKGRLN
+312 KIVKGRWN
-320 WNSQFGSNGSTFDM
+320 WDTQFGTNGSAFAMGEPYALVQNANNVTFASTDEVY
-334 GNAYTL
+334 ND
-340 VAGSANDNLPNIS
+340 VA
-353 LSNTNVLYKDVV
+353 

-372 EAPTLTGTAGSTVE
+372 DAPILTGTAGSTVE
-386 LVATYQL
+386 VEATYQL
-393 MGESTSWSFA
+393 MGDCTSWEFA
-403 DAPTFTKVSEGVYE
+403 DAPTFTKVGEGIYE
-417 LQRDKFYGIFKIT
+417 YQADSFYGRFKIA
-430 KNGVWDGSICTNG
+430 KNGVWLGSLGTNG
-443 NAVVVGETYLPN
+443 NAVVVGETYYPSN
-455 NNNGSDMWID
+455 NDGPDMLID
-465 GIDADNPLTNVKFTL
+465 GISEAEPLLNVKFTL

>member
-26 YPENPYGWQNKGD
+26 YPENPYGWQSKED
-39 MFTAFMQ
+39 MYNAFMTEVGATEGWKTIAGFQ
-46 DSEAAEGYQTLDYYL
+46 AMAGTSDS
-61 QVLADKGDPLKGEN
+61 ADGLHLNGL
-75 ICKYLTNP
+75 CKYLPNGIHGKIV
-83 EKAFA
+83 EVI
-88 NAEKWGW
+88 NSEKWAW
-95 LKAYIMEVQ
+95 LKSYIEA
-104 NAQVT
+104 NRAA
-109 DQIKELTDAGSGAY
+109 AGMTATNDNGAVLKY
-123 WRYAIGAF
+123 EAGAF
-131 FVSWQLP
+131 FISGQST
-138 SWPYSADFSEA
+138 SWPASSDYSEA

-162 YETPFSLVGKFNEWA
+162 YETPFSLVGTFNEWA

-194 KLGDFFGDFKIVQ
+194 KLGYFYGEFKIVQ
-207 GHSWDGIQYC
+207 GHAWDGAIEYC

-228 YELVLAKD
+228 YFLANV

-278 GDYNGWKLETAAQFR
+278 GDYNDWKLETAAQFR

-340 VAGSANDNLPNIS
+340 VAGSANDKLPNIS

-372 EAPTLTGTAGSTVE
+372 DAPTLTGTAGSTVE

-417 LQRDKFYGIFKIT
+417 LQRDTFYGIFKIT

>member
-104 NAQVT
+104 NAQIEEGGVI
-109 DQIKELTDAGSGAY
+109 QALTDAGTGSA

-131 FVSWQLP
+131 FVNWQLP
-138 SWPYSADFSEA
+138 SWPYSAEFSEA

-162 YETPFSLVGKFNEWA
+162 YETPFTLVGELNGWA

-194 KLGDFFGDFKIVQ
+194 ELGDFFGDFKIVQ
-207 GHSWDGIQYC
+207 GHAWDGAIEYC

-228 YELVLAKD
+228 YVLAN
-236 GGNLSLS
+236 GGDNLSLS

-278 GDYNGWKLETAAQFR
+278 GDYNGWKLETAVPFR
-293 VQQDGT
+293 VQQDGSLKT
-299 FKSDALEE
+299 DPIEEFKGE
-307 LKGSF
+307 F
-312 KVVKGRLN
+312 KVVKGRWN
-320 WNSQFGSNGSTFDM
+320 WNTQFSANGSTFAM
-334 GNAYTL
+334 GEPYTL
-340 VAGSANDNLPNIS
+340 AAGDNGNVKFASTDEVYNDV
-353 LSNTNVLYKDVV
+353 T

-372 EAPTLTGTAGSTVE
+372 EAPVLTGTAGSTVE
-386 LVATYQL
+386 VEATYQL
-393 MGESTSWSFA
+393 MGDFTNWDFK
-403 DAPTFTKVSEGVYE
+403 DAPTFTKVGEGVYE
-417 LQRDKFYGIFKIT
+417 LQRDSFYGRFKIA
-430 KNGVWDGSICTNG
+430 KNGAWAGSLCSNG
-443 NAVVVGETYLPN
+443 NAVVVGETYFPKNDNNPN
-455 NNNGSDMWID
+455 DMWID

>member
-14 TTAMVKA
+14 TTALVKA
-21 EDAIA
+21 ESIA

-39 MFTAFMQ
+39 MFQAFME
-46 DSEAAEGYQTLDYYL
+46 DSESAEGYQSLDYYL

-194 KLGDFFGDFKIVQ
+194 ELRDFFGDFKIVQ
-207 GHSWDGIQYC
+207 GHAWDGAIEYC

-228 YELVLAKD
+228 YVLANV

-278 GDYNGWKLETAAQFR
+278 GDYNDWKLETAAPFR

-417 LQRDKFYGIFKIT
+417 LQRDTFYGIFKIT

-465 GIDADNPLTNVKFTL
+465 GISKAEPLLNVKFTL

>member
-1 MKKFLLLLVALFA
+1 
-14 TTAMVKA
+14 MVKA

-104 NAQVT
+104 NAQIEEGGVI
-109 DQIKELTDAGSGAY
+109 QALTDAGTGSA

-131 FVSWQLP
+131 FVNWQLP

-177 IETAP
+177 IGTAP

-194 KLGDFFGDFKIVQ
+194 ELGDFFGDFKIVQ
-207 GHSWDGIQYC
+207 GHAWGEAIEYC
-217 SNGAQVNLGEE
+217 SNGAQVNVGEE
-228 YELVLAKD
+228 YVLAN
-236 GGNLSLS
+236 GGDNLSLS

-299 FKSDALEE
+299 LKTDAIEEFKGA
-307 LKGSF
+307 F
-312 KVVKGRLN
+312 KIVKGRWN
-320 WNSQFGSNGSTFDM
+320 WNTQFGTNGSAFAMGEPYALVQNANNVTFASTDEVY
-334 GNAYTL
+334 ND
-340 VAGSANDNLPNIS
+340 VA
-353 LSNTNVLYKDVV
+353 

-372 EAPTLTGTAGSTVE
+372 DAPILTGTAGSTVE
-386 LVATYQL
+386 VEATYQL
-393 MGESTSWSFA
+393 MGDCTSWEFA
-403 DAPTFTKVSEGVYE
+403 DAPTFTKVGEGIYE
-417 LQRDKFYGIFKIT
+417 YQADSFYGRFKIA
-430 KNGVWDGSICTNG
+430 KNGVWLGSLGTNG
-443 NAVVVGETYLPN
+443 NAVVVGETYYPSN
-455 NNNGSDMWID
+455 NDGPDMLID
-465 GIDADNPLTNVKFTL
+465 GISEAEPLLNVKFTL

>member
-14 TTAMVKA
+14 TTALVKA
-21 EDAIA
+21 ESIA
-26 YPENPYGWQNKGD
+26 YPENPYGWQSKED
-39 MFTAFMQ
+39 MFQAFMT
-46 DSEAAEGYQTLDYYL
+46 DAGKSTNGLTI
-61 QVLADKGDPLKGEN
+61 ADFQAMAGTDGSIDGLHDNGV
-75 ICKYLTNP
+75 CKYLTDASA
-83 EKAFA
+83 AFA
-88 NAEKWGW
+88 MTEKWGW
-95 LKAYIMEVQ
+95 LKDYINEVRA
-104 NAQVT
+104 AQGFGAITGVK
-109 DQIKELTDAGSGAY
+109 DDAPSKYEA
-123 WRYAIGAF
+123 AAF
-131 FVSWQLP
+131 FISGQ
-138 SWPYSADFSEA
+138 SQKWPKGADFSEA

-162 YETPFSLVGKFNEWA
+162 YETPFTLVGTFNEWA
-177 IETAP
+177 IGTAP

-194 KLGDFFGDFKIVQ
+194 ELRDFFGDFKIVQ

-264 TVTGTPVDEPYIIV
+264 TVTGTPVDEPYVIV
-278 GDYNGWKLETAAQFR
+278 GDYNGWKLETAVPFR

-299 FKSDALEE
+299 LKTDAIEEFKGE
-307 LKGSF
+307 F
-312 KVVKGRLN
+312 KIVKGRWN
-320 WNSQFGSNGSTFDM
+320 WDTQFSANGSTFDM

-372 EAPTLTGTAGSTVE
+372 EAPVLTGTAGSTVE
-386 LVATYQL
+386 VEATYQL
-393 MGESTSWSFA
+393 MGESTNWDFKY
-403 DAPTFTKVSEGVYE
+403 APTFTKVGEGIYE
-417 LQRDKFYGIFKIT
+417 YQTDSFYGRFKIA
-430 KNGVWDGSICTNG
+430 KNGAWAGSLCSNG
-443 NAVVVGETYLPN
+443 NAVVVGETYFPKNDNNPN
-455 NNNGSDMWID
+455 DMWID

>member
-104 NAQVT
+104 NAQIEEGGVI
-109 DQIKELTDAGSGAY
+109 QALTDAGTGSA

-131 FVSWQLP
+131 FVNWQLP

-162 YETPFSLVGKFNEWA
+162 YETPFTFVGTLNAWA
-177 IETAP
+177 IESAP

-194 KLGDFFGDFKIVQ
+194 EVGDFYGEFKIVQ
-207 GHSWDGIQYC
+207 GHTWGEAIEYC
-217 SNGAQVNLGEE
+217 SNGAQVNVGEE
-228 YELVLAKD
+228 YVLANV

-299 FKSDALEE
+299 LKTDAIEEFKGA
-307 LKGSF
+307 F
-312 KVVKGRLN
+312 KIVKGRWN
-320 WNSQFGSNGSTFDM
+320 WDTQFGTNGSAFAMGEPYALVQNANNVTFASTDEVY
-334 GNAYTL
+334 ND
-340 VAGSANDNLPNIS
+340 VA
-353 LSNTNVLYKDVV
+353 

-372 EAPTLTGTAGSTVE
+372 DAPILTGTAGSTVE
-386 LVATYQL
+386 VEATYQL
-393 MGESTSWSFA
+393 MGDCTSWEFA
-403 DAPTFTKVSEGVYE
+403 DAPTFTKVGEGIYE
-417 LQRDKFYGIFKIT
+417 YQADSFYGRFKIA
-430 KNGVWDGSICTNG
+430 KNGVWLGSLGTNG
-443 NAVVVGETYLPN
+443 NAVVVGETYYPSN
-455 NNNGSDMWID
+455 NDGPDMLID
-465 GIDADNPLTNVKFTL
+465 GISEAEPLLNVKFTL
-480 NVTKADAPTL
+480 NVTDADAPTL

-496 GAEKVAKDAVKV
+496 GAEKVANDAVKV

>member
-1 MKKFLLLLVALFA
+1 
-14 TTAMVKA
+14 MVKA

-104 NAQVT
+104 NAQIEEGGVI
-109 DQIKELTDAGSGAY
+109 QALTDAGTGSA

-131 FVSWQLP
+131 FVNWQLP

-177 IETAP
+177 IGTAP

-194 KLGDFFGDFKIVQ
+194 ELGDFFGDFKIVQ
-207 GHSWDGIQYC
+207 GHAWGEAIEYC
-217 SNGAQVNLGEE
+217 SNGAQVNVGEE
-228 YELVLAKD
+228 YVLANV

-278 GDYNGWKLETAAQFR
+278 GDYNGWKLETAASFR
-293 VQQDGT
+293 EQQDGT
-299 FKSDALEE
+299 LKTDAIEEFKGA
-307 LKGSF
+307 F
-312 KVVKGRLN
+312 KIVKGRQN
-320 WNSQFGSNGSTFDM
+320 WNTQFGTNGSTFAM
-334 GNAYTL
+334 GEPYALVQNANNVTFASTDEVYND
-340 VAGSANDNLPNIS
+340 VA
-353 LSNTNVLYKDVV
+353 

-372 EAPTLTGTAGSTVE
+372 DAPILTGTAGSTVE
-386 LVATYQL
+386 VEATYQL
-393 MGESTSWSFA
+393 MGDCTSWEFA
-403 DAPTFTKVSEGVYE
+403 DAPTFTKVGEGIYE
-417 LQRDKFYGIFKIT
+417 YQADSFYGRFKIA
-430 KNGVWDGSICTNG
+430 KNGVWLGSLGTNG
-443 NAVVVGETYLPN
+443 NAVVVGETYYPSN
-455 NNNGSDMWID
+455 NDGPDMLID
-465 GIDADNPLTNVKFTL
+465 GISEAEPLLNVKFTL

>member
-14 TTAMVKA
+14 TTALVKA
-21 EDAIA
+21 ESIA
-26 YPENPYGWQNKGD
+26 YPENPYGWQNKED
-39 MFTAFMQ
+39 MFQAFMTDAGKSTGGLTIADFQ
-46 DSEAAEGYQTLDYYL
+46 AMAGTAES
-61 QVLADKGDPLKGEN
+61 ADGLHLNGL
-75 ICKYLTNP
+75 CKYLDNASA
-83 EKAFA
+83 AFA
-88 NAEKWGW
+88 MTEKWGW
-95 LKAYIMEVQ
+95 LKEYINEVRA
-104 NAQVT
+104 AQGFGA
-109 DQIKELTDAGSGAY
+109 IPGDAGAASKYEA
-123 WRYAIGAF
+123 GAF
-131 FVSWQLP
+131 FISGQ
-138 SWPYSADFSEA
+138 STGWPAGADFSEA

-177 IETAP
+177 IGTAP

-194 KLGDFFGDFKIVQ
+194 ELRDFFGDFKIVQ
-207 GHSWDGIQYC
+207 GHAWDGAIEYC

-228 YELVLAKD
+228 YFLANV

-278 GDYNGWKLETAAQFR
+278 GDYNGWKLETAVPFR
-293 VQQDGT
+293 VQQDGSLKT
-299 FKSDALEE
+299 DALEE

-417 LQRDKFYGIFKIT
+417 LQRDKFYGIFKIA
-430 KNGVWDGSICTNG
+430 KNGVWDGSLGTNG
-443 NAVVVGETYLPN
+443 NAVVVGETYYPSN
-455 NNNGSDMWID
+455 NDGSDMLID
-465 GIDADNPLTNVKFTL
+465 GISEAEPLLNVKFTL
-480 NVTKADAPTL
+480 NVTKADAPPL

>member
-26 YPENPYGWQNKGD
+26 YPENPYGWQSKED
-39 MFTAFMQ
+39 MFQAFITDAGTSTGGLTIADFQAMAGT
-46 DSEAAEGYQTLDYYL
+46 EASLDGL
-61 QVLADKGDPLKGEN
+61 HDNGV
-75 ICKYLTNP
+75 CKYLTD
-83 EKAFA
+83 ASA
-88 NAEKWGW
+88 AYAMTEKWGW
-95 LKAYIMEVQ
+95 LKDYINEVRA
-104 NAQVT
+104 AQGMAAIPG
-109 DQIKELTDAGSGAY
+109 DGGAASKY
-123 WRYAIGAF
+123 EAAAF
-131 FVSWQLP
+131 FISGQ
-138 SWPYSADFSEA
+138 SKKWPAGADYSEA

-162 YETPFSLVGKFNEWA
+162 YETPFTFVGTLNAWA
-177 IETAP
+177 IESAP

-194 KLGDFFGDFKIVQ
+194 EVGDFYGEFKIVQ
-207 GHSWDGIQYC
+207 GHTWGEAIEYC
-217 SNGAQVNLGEE
+217 SNGAQVNVGEE
-228 YELVLAKD
+228 YVLANV

-299 FKSDALEE
+299 LKTDAIEEFKGA
-307 LKGSF
+307 F
-312 KVVKGRLN
+312 KIVKGRWN
-320 WNSQFGSNGSTFDM
+320 WDTQFGTNGSAFAMGEPYALVQNANNVTFASTDEVY
-334 GNAYTL
+334 ND
-340 VAGSANDNLPNIS
+340 VA
-353 LSNTNVLYKDVV
+353 

-372 EAPTLTGTAGSTVE
+372 DAPILTGTAGSTVE
-386 LVATYQL
+386 VEATYQL
-393 MGESTSWSFA
+393 MGDCTSWEFA
-403 DAPTFTKVSEGVYE
+403 DAPTFTKVGEGIYE
-417 LQRDKFYGIFKIT
+417 YQADSFYGRFKIA
-430 KNGVWDGSICTNG
+430 KNGVWLGSLGTNG
-443 NAVVVGETYLPN
+443 NAVVVGETYYPSN
-455 NNNGSDMWID
+455 NDGPDMLID
-465 GIDADNPLTNVKFTL
+465 GISEAEPLLNVKFTL
-480 NVTKADAPTL
+480 NVTDADAPTL

-496 GAEKVAKDAVKV
+496 GAEKVANDAVKV

>member
-26 YPENPYGWQNKGD
+26 YPENPYGWQSKED
-39 MFTAFMQ
+39 MFQAFMT
-46 DSEAAEGYQTLDYYL
+46 DAGKSTGGLTI
-61 QVLADKGDPLKGEN
+61 ADFQAMVGPGEREDGLHDN
-75 ICKYLTNP
+75 GLCKYLDNASA
-83 EKAFA
+83 AFA
-88 NAEKWGW
+88 MTEKWGW
-95 LKAYIMEVQ
+95 LKDYINEVRA
-104 NAQVT
+104 AQGFGA
-109 DQIKELTDAGSGAY
+109 IPGDAGAASKYEA
-123 WRYAIGAF
+123 GAF
-131 FVSWQLP
+131 FISGQ
-138 SWPYSADFSEA
+138 STGWPQGADFSEA

-162 YETPFSLVGKFNEWA
+162 YETPFTFVGTLNGWA

-194 KLGDFFGDFKIVQ
+194 ELGYFHGEFKIVQ
-207 GHSWDGIQYC
+207 GHAWGKAIEYC
-217 SNGAQVNLGEE
+217 SNGAQVNVGEE
-228 YELVLAKD
+228 YVLANG

-250 CVITVRKDGESVVM
+250 CVITVRKDGENVVM
-264 TVTGTPVDEPYIIV
+264 TVTGTQDDPYIIV
-278 GDYNGWKLETAAQFR
+278 GDYNGWKLETAASFR
-293 VQQDGT
+293 EQQDGT
-299 FKSDALEE
+299 LKTDAIEEFKGA
-307 LKGSF
+307 F
-312 KVVKGRLN
+312 KIVKGRQN
-320 WNSQFGSNGSTFDM
+320 WNTQFGTNGSTFAM
-334 GNAYTL
+334 GEPYALVQNANNVTFASTDEVY
-340 VAGSANDNLPNIS
+340 NDV
-353 LSNTNVLYKDVV
+353 T

-372 EAPTLTGTAGSTVE
+372 DAPILTGTAGSTVE
-386 LVATYQL
+386 VEATYQL
-393 MGESTSWSFA
+393 MGDCTSWEFA
-403 DAPTFTKVSEGVYE
+403 DAPTFTKVGEGIYE
-417 LQRDKFYGIFKIT
+417 YQADSFYGRFKIA
-430 KNGVWDGSICTNG
+430 KNGVWLGSLGTNG
-443 NAVVVGETYLPN
+443 NAVVVGETYYPSN
-455 NNNGSDMWID
+455 NDGLDMLID
-465 GIDADNPLTNVKFTL
+465 GISEAEPLLNVKFTL

>member
-14 TTAMVKA
+14 TTALVKA
-21 EDAIA
+21 ESIA
-26 YPENPYGWQNKGD
+26 YPENPYGWQSKEDMFQAFMTDAGKSTNGLTIADFQAMAGTDDSADGLHNKGVCR
-39 MFTAFMQ
+39 
-46 DSEAAEGYQTLDYYL
+46 YLDN
-61 QVLADKGDPLKGEN
+61 ASA
-75 ICKYLTNP
+75 
-83 EKAFA
+83 AFA
-88 NAEKWGW
+88 MTEKWGW
-95 LKAYIMEVQ
+95 LKDYINEVRA
-104 NAQVT
+104 AQGMGA
-109 DQIKELTDAGSGAY
+109 IPGDAGAASKYEA
-123 WRYAIGAF
+123 AAF
-131 FVSWQLP
+131 FISGQSTSYP
-138 SWPYSADFSEA
+138 AGADYSEA

-162 YETPFSLVGKFNEWA
+162 YETPFTLVGELNGWA

-194 KLGDFFGDFKIVQ
+194 ELGDFFGDFKIVQ
-207 GHSWDGIQYC
+207 GHAWGEAIEYC
-217 SNGAQVNLGEE
+217 SNGAQVNVGEE
-228 YELVLAKD
+228 YVLAN
-236 GGNLSLS
+236 GGDNLSLS

-299 FKSDALEE
+299 LKTDAIEEFKGA
-307 LKGSF
+307 F
-312 KVVKGRLN
+312 KIVKGRWN
-320 WNSQFGSNGSTFDM
+320 WNTQFGTNGSAFAMGEPYALVQNANNVTFASTDEVY
-334 GNAYTL
+334 ND
-340 VAGSANDNLPNIS
+340 VA
-353 LSNTNVLYKDVV
+353 

-372 EAPTLTGTAGSTVE
+372 DAPILTGTAGSTVE
-386 LVATYQL
+386 VEATYQL
-393 MGESTSWSFA
+393 MGDCTSWEFA
-403 DAPTFTKVSEGVYE
+403 DAPTFTKVGEGIYE
-417 LQRDKFYGIFKIT
+417 YQADSFYGRFKIA
-430 KNGVWDGSICTNG
+430 KNGVWLGSLGTNG
-443 NAVVVGETYLPN
+443 NAVVVGETYYPSN
-455 NNNGSDMWID
+455 NDGPDMLID
-465 GIDADNPLTNVKFTL
+465 GISEAEPLLNVKFTL

>member
-14 TTAMVKA
+14 TTALVKA
-21 EDAIA
+21 ESIA
-26 YPENPYGWQNKGD
+26 YPENPYGWQSKEDMFQAFMTDAGKSTNGLTIADFQAMAGTDDSADGLHNKGVCR
-39 MFTAFMQ
+39 
-46 DSEAAEGYQTLDYYL
+46 YLDN
-61 QVLADKGDPLKGEN
+61 ASA
-75 ICKYLTNP
+75 
-83 EKAFA
+83 AFA
-88 NAEKWGW
+88 MTEKWGW
-95 LKAYIMEVQ
+95 LKDYINEVRA
-104 NAQVT
+104 AQGMGAIPGG
-109 DQIKELTDAGSGAY
+109 DDAPSKYEA
-123 WRYAIGAF
+123 AAF
-131 FVSWQLP
+131 FISGQSTSYP
-138 SWPYSADFSEA
+138 AGADYSEA

-162 YETPFSLVGKFNEWA
+162 YETPFTLVGELNGWA

-194 KLGDFFGDFKIVQ
+194 ELGYFHGEFKIVQ
-207 GHSWDGIQYC
+207 GHAWNGAIEYC

-228 YELVLAKD
+228 YELVQANG

-250 CVITVRKDGESVVM
+250 CVITVRKDGENVVM
-264 TVTGTPVDEPYIIV
+264 TVTGTQDDPYIIV
-278 GDYNGWKLETAAQFR
+278 GDYNGWKLETAASFR
-293 VQQDGT
+293 EQQDGT
-299 FKSDALEE
+299 LKTDAIEEFKGA
-307 LKGSF
+307 F
-312 KVVKGRLN
+312 KIVKGRQN
-320 WNSQFGSNGSTFDM
+320 WNTQFGTNGSTFAM
-334 GNAYTL
+334 GEPYALVQNANNVTFASTDEVY
-340 VAGSANDNLPNIS
+340 NDV
-353 LSNTNVLYKDVV
+353 T

-372 EAPTLTGTAGSTVE
+372 DAPILTGTAGSTVE
-386 LVATYQL
+386 VEATYQL
-393 MGESTSWSFA
+393 MGDCTSWEFA
-403 DAPTFTKVSEGVYE
+403 DAPTFTKVGEGIYE
-417 LQRDKFYGIFKIT
+417 YQADSFYGRFKIA
-430 KNGVWDGSICTNG
+430 KNGVWLGSLGTNG
-443 NAVVVGETYLPN
+443 NAVVVGETYYPSN
-455 NNNGSDMWID
+455 NDGPDMLID
-465 GIDADNPLTNVKFTL
+465 GISEAEPLLNVKFTL

>member
-1 MKKFLLLLVALFA
+1 
-14 TTAMVKA
+14 MVKA

-104 NAQVT
+104 NAQIEEGGVI
-109 DQIKELTDAGSGAY
+109 QALTDAGTGSA

-131 FVSWQLP
+131 FVNWQLP

-177 IETAP
+177 IGTAP

-194 KLGDFFGDFKIVQ
+194 ELRDFFGDFKIVQ
-207 GHSWDGIQYC
+207 GHAWDGAIEYC

-228 YELVLAKD
+228 YVLAN
-236 GGNLSLS
+236 GGDNLSLS

-278 GDYNGWKLETAAQFR
+278 GDYNGWKLETAVPFR
-293 VQQDGT
+293 VQQDGSLKT
-299 FKSDALEE
+299 DAIEEFKGE
-307 LKGSF
+307 F
-312 KVVKGRLN
+312 KVVKGRWN
-320 WNSQFGSNGSTFDM
+320 WNTQFSANGSTFAM
-334 GNAYTL
+334 GEPYTL
-340 VAGSANDNLPNIS
+340 AAGDNGNVKFASTDEVYNDV
-353 LSNTNVLYKDVV
+353 T

-372 EAPTLTGTAGSTVE
+372 EAPVLTGTAGSTVE
-386 LVATYQL
+386 VEATYQL
-393 MGESTSWSFA
+393 MGEITNWDFK
-403 DAPTFTKVSEGVYE
+403 DAPTFTKVGEGVYE
-417 LQRDKFYGIFKIT
+417 LQRDSFYGRFKIT
-430 KNGVWDGSICTNG
+430 KNGAWAGSLSSNG
-443 NAVVVGETYLPN
+443 NAVVVGETYYPN
-455 NNNGSDMWID
+455 NDNSPNDMLID
-465 GIDADNPLTNVKFTL
+465 GISEAEPLLNVKFTL

>member
-1 MKKFLLLLVALFA
+1 
-14 TTAMVKA
+14 MVKA

-109 DQIKELTDAGSGAY
+109 EQIKELTDAGSGSN

-131 FVSWQLP
+131 FVNWQLP

-177 IETAP
+177 IGTAP

-194 KLGDFFGDFKIVQ
+194 ELRDFFGDFKIVQ
-207 GHSWDGIQYC
+207 GHAWDGAIQYC

-228 YELVLAKD
+228 YVLAN
-236 GGNLSLS
+236 GGDNLSLS

-278 GDYNGWKLETAAQFR
+278 GDYNGWKLETAAPFR
-293 VQQDGT
+293 VQQDGSLKT
-299 FKSDALEE
+299 DPIEEFKGE
-307 LKGSF
+307 F
-312 KVVKGRLN
+312 KIVKGRWN
-320 WNSQFGSNGSTFDM
+320 WNTEFGTNGSTFAM
-334 GNAYTL
+334 GEPYALVQNANNVKFASTDEVY
-340 VAGSANDNLPNIS
+340 NDV
-353 LSNTNVLYKDVV
+353 T

-372 EAPTLTGTAGSTVE
+372 DAPILTGTAGSTVE
-386 LVATYQL
+386 VEATYQL
-393 MGESTSWSFA
+393 MGDFTNWDFK
-403 DAPTFTKVSEGVYE
+403 DAPTFTKVGEGVYE
-417 LQRDKFYGIFKIT
+417 LQRDSFYGRFKIT
-430 KNGVWDGSICTNG
+430 KNGAWAGSLSSNG
-443 NAVVVGETYLPN
+443 NAVVVGETYYPN
-455 NNNGSDMWID
+455 NDNSPNDMLID
-465 GIDADNPLTNVKFTL
+465 GISEAEPLLNVKFTL

>member
-14 TTAMVKA
+14 TTALVKA
-21 EDAIA
+21 ESIA

-39 MFTAFMQ
+39 MFQAFME
-46 DSEAAEGYQTLDYYL
+46 DSESAEGYQSLDYYL
-61 QVLADKGDPLKGEN
+61 QILAEKGDPLKGDN
-75 ICKYLTNP
+75 ICKYLLTP

-109 DQIKELTDAGSGAY
+109 EQIKELTDAGTGSN

-131 FVSWQLP
+131 FVNWQLP

-162 YETPFSLVGKFNEWA
+162 YETPFTLVGTLNGWA

-194 KLGDFFGDFKIVQ
+194 ELGYFYGEFKIVQ
-207 GHSWDGIQYC
+207 GHAWDGAIEYC
-217 SNGAQVNLGEE
+217 SNGVQVNLGEE
-228 YELVLAKD
+228 YELVQANG

-243 GSGYCED
+243 GSGYCDD

-264 TVTGTPVDEPYIIV
+264 TVTGTQDDPYIIV
-278 GDYNGWKLETAAQFR
+278 GDYNGWKLETAASFR
-293 VQQDGT
+293 EQQDGT
-299 FKSDALEE
+299 LKTDAIKEFKGE
-307 LKGSF
+307 F
-312 KVVKGRLN
+312 KIVKGRQN
-320 WNSQFGSNGSTFDM
+320 WNTQFGTNGSTFAM
-334 GNAYTL
+334 GEPYALVQNANNVKFASTDEVY
-340 VAGSANDNLPNIS
+340 NDV
-353 LSNTNVLYKDVV
+353 T

-372 EAPTLTGTAGSTVE
+372 EAPILTGTAGSTVE
-386 LVATYQL
+386 VEATYQL
-393 MGESTSWSFA
+393 MGDCTSWDFA
-403 DAPTFTKVSEGVYE
+403 YAPTFTKVGEGIYE
-417 LQRDKFYGIFKIT
+417 YQADSFYGTFKIT
-430 KNGVWDGSICTNG
+430 KNGAWAGSLSSNG
-443 NAVVVGETYLPN
+443 NAVVVGETYYPN
-455 NNNGSDMWID
+455 NDNQPNNMLID
-465 GIDADNPLTNVKFTL
+465 GISEAEPLLNVKFTL

-537 QANVPAGLY
+537 QADVPAGLY

>member
-14 TTAMVKA
+14 TTALVKA
-21 EDAIA
+21 ESIA
-26 YPENPYGWQNKGD
+26 YPENPYGWQNKED
-39 MFTAFMQ
+39 MFQAFMTDAGKSTGGLTIADFQ
-46 DSEAAEGYQTLDYYL
+46 AMAGTAES
-61 QVLADKGDPLKGEN
+61 ADGLHNNGL
-75 ICKYLTNP
+75 CKYLDNASA
-83 EKAFA
+83 AFA
-88 NAEKWGW
+88 MTEKWGW
-95 LKAYIMEVQ
+95 LKDYINEVRA
-104 NAQVT
+104 AQGMGAIPGG
-109 DQIKELTDAGSGAY
+109 DDAASKYEA
-123 WRYAIGAF
+123 GAF
-131 FVSWQLP
+131 FISGQ
-138 SWPYSADFSEA
+138 STAWPKGADFSEA

-194 KLGDFFGDFKIVQ
+194 ELGDFFGDFKIVQ
-207 GHSWDGIQYC
+207 GHAWDGAIEYC

-228 YELVLAKD
+228 YFLANV

-278 GDYNGWKLETAAQFR
+278 GDYNDWKLETAVPFR

-372 EAPTLTGTAGSTVE
+372 DAPVLTGTAGSTVE
-386 LVATYQL
+386 VEATYQL
-393 MGESTSWSFA
+393 MGERTSWAFA
-403 DAPTFTKVSEGVYE
+403 EAPTFTKVSEGVYE
-417 LQRDKFYGIFKIT
+417 LQRDSFYGRFKIA
-430 KNGVWDGSICTNG
+430 KNGVWDGSLCSNG
-443 NAVVVGETYLPN
+443 AAVVVGETYFPKNDNNPN
-455 NNNGSDMWID
+455 DMWID
-465 GIDADNPLTNVKFTL
+465 GIDAENPLTNVKFTL

>member
-14 TTAMVKA
+14 TTALVKA
-21 EDAIA
+21 ESIA
-26 YPENPYGWQNKGD
+26 YPENPYGWQNKED
-39 MFTAFMQ
+39 MFQAFMTDAGKSTGGLTIADFQ
-46 DSEAAEGYQTLDYYL
+46 AMAGTAES
-61 QVLADKGDPLKGEN
+61 ADGLHNNGL
-75 ICKYLTNP
+75 CKYLDNASA
-83 EKAFA
+83 AFA
-88 NAEKWGW
+88 MTEKWGW
-95 LKAYIMEVQ
+95 LKDYINEVRA
-104 NAQVT
+104 AQGFAAIPG
-109 DQIKELTDAGSGAY
+109 DGGAASKY
-123 WRYAIGAF
+123 EAGAF
-131 FVSWQLP
+131 FISGQ
-138 SWPYSADFSEA
+138 STAWPKGADFSEA

-194 KLGDFFGDFKIVQ
+194 EFRDFFGDFKIVQ
-207 GHSWDGIQYC
+207 GHAWDGAIEYC

-228 YELVLAKD
+228 YVLAN
-236 GGNLSLS
+236 GGDNLSLS

-250 CVITVRKDGESVVM
+250 CVIIVRKDGESVVM

-278 GDYNGWKLETAAQFR
+278 GDYNGWKLETAAPFR

-340 VAGSANDNLPNIS
+340 VAGSANDKLPNIS

-417 LQRDKFYGIFKIT
+417 LQRDKFYGIFKIA
-430 KNGVWDGSICTNG
+430 KNGVWDGSLGTNG
-443 NAVVVGETYLPN
+443 NAVVVGETYYPSN
-455 NNNGSDMWID
+455 NDGSDMLID
-465 GIDADNPLTNVKFTL
+465 GISEAEPLLNVKFTL

>member
-26 YPENPYGWQNKGD
+26 YPENPYGWQSKED
-39 MFTAFMQ
+39 MFQAFMT
-46 DSEAAEGYQTLDYYL
+46 DAGKSTGDLTI
-61 QVLADKGDPLKGEN
+61 ADFQAMVGPGEREDGLHDN
-75 ICKYLTNP
+75 GLCKYLTDASA
-83 EKAFA
+83 AFA
-88 NAEKWGW
+88 MTEKWGW
-95 LKAYIMEVQ
+95 LKDYINEVRA
-104 NAQVT
+104 AQGFAAIPG
-109 DQIKELTDAGSGAY
+109 DDGAASKY
-123 WRYAIGAF
+123 EAGAF
-131 FVSWQLP
+131 FISGQ
-138 SWPYSADFSEA
+138 STAWPKGADFSEA

-177 IETAP
+177 IGTAP

-194 KLGDFFGDFKIVQ
+194 ELRDFFGDFKIVQ

-278 GDYNGWKLETAAQFR
+278 GDYNGWKLETAVPFR
-293 VQQDGT
+293 VQQDGSLKT
-299 FKSDALEE
+299 DAIEEFKGE
-307 LKGSF
+307 F
-312 KVVKGRLN
+312 KIVKGRWN
-320 WNSQFGSNGSTFDM
+320 WNTEFGTNGSTFAM
-334 GNAYTL
+334 GEPYALVQNANNVKFASTDEVY
-340 VAGSANDNLPNIS
+340 NDV
-353 LSNTNVLYKDVV
+353 T

-372 EAPTLTGTAGSTVE
+372 DAPILTGTAGSTVE
-386 LVATYQL
+386 VEATYQL
-393 MGESTSWSFA
+393 MGDFTNWDFK
-403 DAPTFTKVSEGVYE
+403 DAPTFTKVGEGVYE
-417 LQRDKFYGIFKIT
+417 LQRDSFYGRFKIT
-430 KNGVWDGSICTNG
+430 KNGAWAGSLSSNG
-443 NAVVVGETYLPN
+443 NAVVVGETYYPN
-455 NNNGSDMWID
+455 NDNSPNDMLID
-465 GIDADNPLTNVKFTL
+465 GISEANPLLNVKFTL

>member
-1 MKKFLLLLVALFA
+1 M
-14 TTAMVKA
+14 
-21 EDAIA
+21 
-26 YPENPYGWQNKGD
+26 
-39 MFTAFMQ
+39 
-46 DSEAAEGYQTLDYYL
+46 
-61 QVLADKGDPLKGEN
+61 
-75 ICKYLTNP
+75 
-83 EKAFA
+83 
-88 NAEKWGW
+88 
-95 LKAYIMEVQ
+95 
-104 NAQVT
+104 
-109 DQIKELTDAGSGAY
+109 
-123 WRYAIGAF
+123 
-131 FVSWQLP
+131 
-138 SWPYSADFSEA
+138 
-149 GKEENYLPKFVAS
+149 PKFVAS

-194 KLGDFFGDFKIVQ
+194 EFRDFFGDFKIVQ
-207 GHSWDGIQYC
+207 GHAWDGAIEYC

-264 TVTGTPVDEPYIIV
+264 TVTGTPVDEPYVIV
-278 GDYNGWKLETAAQFR
+278 GDYNGWKLETAVPFR

-299 FKSDALEE
+299 LKTDAIEEFKGE
-307 LKGSF
+307 F
-312 KVVKGRLN
+312 KIVKGRWN
-320 WNSQFGSNGSTFDM
+320 WDTQFSANGSTFDM

-372 EAPTLTGTAGSTVE
+372 EAPVLTGTAGSTVE
-386 LVATYQL
+386 VEATYQL
-393 MGESTSWSFA
+393 MGESTNWDFKY
-403 DAPTFTKVSEGVYE
+403 APTFTKVGEGIYE
-417 LQRDKFYGIFKIT
+417 YQTDSFYGRFKIA
-430 KNGVWDGSICTNG
+430 KNGAWAGSLCSNG
-443 NAVVVGETYLPN
+443 NAVVVGETYFPKNDNNPN
-455 NNNGSDMWID
+455 DMWID

>member
-14 TTAMVKA
+14 TTVLVKA
-21 EDAIA
+21 ESIA

-39 MFTAFMQ
+39 MFQAFME
-46 DSEAAEGYQTLDYYL
+46 DSGATGFQSLDYYL
-61 QVLADKGDPLKGEN
+61 QVLAEEGDPLAAPN
-75 ICKYLTNP
+75 ICSYLSNP
-83 EKAFA
+83 EKAFE

-104 NAQVT
+104 NAQK
-109 DQIKELTDAGSGAY
+109 KEDDVIQALTDAGSGAA

-131 FVSWQLP
+131 FVCWQRAG
-138 SWPYSADFSEA
+138 WPKSADFSEA

-177 IETAP
+177 IGTAP

-194 KLGDFFGDFKIVQ
+194 ELRDFFGDFKIVQ
-207 GHSWDGIQYC
+207 GHAWDGAIQYC

-228 YELVLAKD
+228 YVLAN
-236 GGNLSLS
+236 GGDNLSLS

-278 GDYNGWKLETAAQFR
+278 GDYNGWKLETAVPFR
-293 VQQDGT
+293 VQQDGSLKT
-299 FKSDALEE
+299 DPIEEFKGE
-307 LKGSF
+307 F
-312 KVVKGRLN
+312 KVVKGRWN
-320 WNSQFGSNGSTFDM
+320 WNTQFSANGSTFAM
-334 GNAYTL
+334 GEPYKLA
-340 VAGSANDNLPNIS
+340 AGDNGNVKFASTDEVYNDV
-353 LSNTNVLYKDVV
+353 T

-372 EAPTLTGTAGSTVE
+372 EAPVLTGTAGSTVE
-386 LVATYQL
+386 VEATYQL
-393 MGESTSWSFA
+393 MGESTSWNFK
-403 DAPTFTKVSEGVYE
+403 DAPTFTKVGEGIYE
-417 LQRDKFYGIFKIT
+417 YQTNSFYGRFKIA
-430 KNGVWDGSICTNG
+430 KNGAWAGSLCSNG
-443 NAVVVGETYLPN
+443 NAVVVGETYFPKNDNNPN
-455 NNNGSDMWID
+455 DMWID
-465 GIDADNPLTNVKFTL
+465 GIDAENPLTNVKFTL

>member
-1 MKKFLLLLVALFA
+1 
-14 TTAMVKA
+14 MVKA

-104 NAQVT
+104 NAQIEEGGVI
-109 DQIKELTDAGSGAY
+109 QALTDAGTGSA

-131 FVSWQLP
+131 FVNWQLP

-177 IETAP
+177 IGTAP

-194 KLGDFFGDFKIVQ
+194 ELGDFFGDFKIVQ
-207 GHSWDGIQYC
+207 GHAWGEAIEYC
-217 SNGAQVNLGEE
+217 SNGAQVNVGEE
-228 YELVLAKD
+228 YVLAN
-236 GGNLSLS
+236 GGDNLSLS

-278 GDYNGWKLETAAQFR
+278 GDYNGWKLETAASFR
-293 VQQDGT
+293 EQQDGT
-299 FKSDALEE
+299 LKTDAIEEFKGA
-307 LKGSF
+307 F
-312 KVVKGRLN
+312 KIVKGRQN
-320 WNSQFGSNGSTFDM
+320 WNTQFGTNGSTFAM
-334 GNAYTL
+334 GEPYALVQNANNVTFASTDEVY
-340 VAGSANDNLPNIS
+340 NDV
-353 LSNTNVLYKDVV
+353 T

-372 EAPTLTGTAGSTVE
+372 DAPILTGTAGSTVE
-386 LVATYQL
+386 VEATYQL
-393 MGESTSWSFA
+393 MGDCTSWEFA
-403 DAPTFTKVSEGVYE
+403 DAPTFTKVGEGIYE
-417 LQRDKFYGIFKIT
+417 YQADSFYGRFKIA
-430 KNGVWDGSICTNG
+430 KNGVWLGSLGTNG
-443 NAVVVGETYLPN
+443 NAVVVGETYYPSN
-455 NNNGSDMWID
+455 NDGPDMLID
-465 GIDADNPLTNVKFTL
+465 GISEAEPLLNVKFTL